1 MNMEEEDRNSLL
13 RISES
18 DMERLATICNRLPVV
33 ELSYEVKKADQND
46 KSKEFQIGETL
57 NLIVTVIRDEEE
69 EEALQAF
76 TQPVFAQFF
85 PEKKMEEWW
94 LIVGHVKSGKVLCNR
109 KITDEFRA
117 VQSVRKKLS
126 FEIEDVGEDEFAEF
140 RLYLICDSYIGCDM
154 EEDFKI
160 KIAK

>member
-1 MNMEEEDRNSLL
+1 MNL
-13 RISES
+13 
-18 DMERLATICNRLPVV
+18 V
-33 ELSYEVKKADQND
+33 
-46 KSKEFQIGETL
+46 
-57 NLIVTVIRDEEE
+57 VTVIRDEED

-117 VQSVRKKLS
+117 VQSVKKKLS
-126 FEIEDVGEDEFAEF
+126 FEIEDLGEDGFAEF

-160 KIAK
+160 KIRQ